1 MISENTQTK
10 PLDKTA
16 VMHRAFDITK
26 KALQIIRNDDKSIDI
41 TEKTLLWKDLRLDDL
56 SCVELCMEL
65 EKTLNIGISDIELS
79 KWKTVGDVVKVVS
92 EHCA

>member
-1 MISENTQTK
+1 MKTK
-10 PLDKTA
+10 NILLTIG
-16 VMHRAFDITK
+16 AFDITK
-26 KALQIIRNDDKSIDI
+26 NALEIIRNDDKSIKI

-79 KWKTVGDVVKVVS
+79 KWKTVGDVVNLIVQLEGANTLPK
-92 EHCA
+92 H